1 MAFGGQTKPALMRVV
16 LALCAA
22 IFLAGAGIA
31 AYHVGV
37 EQGWWQGAAS
47 CSGPNLNTMT
57 IDELREHLLQAPIV
71 RCDEVAWSLFGVSMA
86 GYNILASLALSG
98 GCAWLA
104 RSLGGLE
111 DDKVGGILGMLM
123 GEKFLSLYRHIRR
136 VAAVVILAVLTA
148 TPAVAIDAK
157 AALKERAIGD
167 PAAPVTMIEY
177 ASLTCPHCASFH
189 NDTYKAFK
197 ERYID
202 SGKVRLIYRDFPL
215 DGVALRA
222 AMMARCTIGQRYF
235 GLLQVLYQSQNK
247 WARAKDPVA
256 ELAKI
261 GRLAGIDQ
269 ATFDACMTSE
279 DLINGILKVRQKA
292 AADGVRSTP
301 TFVIGEKIHP
311 GSRSLEEFAEIIEPL
326 LKDK

>member
-1 MAFGGQTKPALMRVV
+1 MF
-16 LALCAA
+16 
-22 IFLAGAGIA
+22 
-31 AYHVGV
+31 H
-37 EQGWWQGAAS
+37 
-47 CSGPNLNTMT
+47 
-57 IDELREHLLQAPIV
+57 
-71 RCDEVAWSLFGVSMA
+71 
-86 GYNILASLALSG
+86 
-98 GCAWLA
+98 
-104 RSLGGLE
+104 
-111 DDKVGGILGMLM
+111 
-123 GEKFLSLYRHIRR
+123 GEKVLSLYRHLRR
-136 VAAVVILAVLTA
+136 IAFAVLLTVAAAS
-148 TPAVAIDAK
+148 PAAAIDAE
-157 AALKERAIGD
+157 AALKQRSVGD

-202 SGKVRLIYRDFPL
+202 TGKVRLIYRDFPL

-222 AMMARCTIGQRYF
+222 AMMARCTVEQRYF
-235 GLLQVLYQSQNK
+235 GLVQVLYKSQNN

-269 ATFDACMTSE
+269 ANFDACMASKE
-279 DLINGILKVRQKA
+279 LIDGILGVRQEA
-292 AADGVRSTP
+292 ATAGVRSTP
-301 TFVIGEKIHP
+301 TFVIGGEVYP

>member
-1 MAFGGQTKPALMRVV
+1 MNFGEKV
-16 LALCAA
+16 LSLHRH
-22 IFLAGAGIA
+22 LRRIA
-31 AYHVGV
+31 AAV
-37 EQGWWQGAAS
+37 
-47 CSGPNLNTMT
+47 
-57 IDELREHLLQAPIV
+57 LLT
-71 RCDEVAWSLFGVSMA
+71 
-86 GYNILASLALSG
+86 
-98 GCAWLA
+98 
-104 RSLGGLE
+104 
-111 DDKVGGILGMLM
+111 
-123 GEKFLSLYRHIRR
+123 
-136 VAAVVILAVLTA
+136 AAVA
-148 TPAVAIDAK
+148 TPAAAIDIE

-197 ERYID
+197 ARYID

-222 AMMARCTIGQRYF
+222 AMMARCTIDQRYF
-235 GLLQVLYQSQNK
+235 GLLQVLYKSQNN

-269 ATFDACMTSE
+269 AAFDDCMASE
-279 DLINGILKVRQKA
+279 ELINGILEVRQKA

-301 TFVIGEKIHP
+301 TFIIGDKVYP
-311 GSRSLEEFAEIIEPL
+311 GSRSIEEFAEIIEPL
-326 LKDK
+326 LKQK